1 MPDSSDHLPDDIVP
15 LLRIGLEDDVGVPS
29 YDLDKTA
36 IVAGRPAASTHNPQA
51 AEAPGTV
58 LGHYRLI
65 EMLGE
70 GGFGTVWREEQREPI
85 QREGALKVIKSGMDG
100 REIIAR
106 FAAKRQALALAETHT
121 AQCLDARDTFL
132 GIGHRSGAKGT
143 LQALPEEQQGAS
155 GKAGAIGKQIGQ
167 AAL

>member
-1 MPDSSDHLPDDIVP
+1 MCQAGLQFVLEELKLELS
-15 LLRIGLEDDVGVPS
+15 IGLGWQRRGFLQRQAHLLEH
-29 YDLDKTA
+29 
-36 IVAGRPAASTHNPQA
+36 AS
-51 AEAPGTV
+51 
-58 LGHYRLI
+58 
-65 EMLGE
+65 
-70 GGFGTVWREEQREPI
+70 
-85 QREGALKVIKSGMDG
+85 
-100 REIIAR
+100 
-106 FAAKRQALALAETHT
+106 ALALAETHT

>member
-1 MPDSSDHLPDDIVP
+1 M
-15 LLRIGLEDDVGVPS
+15 LLLISVSGIKAPS
-29 YDLDKTA
+29 TKC
-36 IVAGRPAASTHNPQA
+36 AASTKSTLRRHVPGGLQLVLEELKLELSIGLGWQRRGFLQRQA
-51 AEAPGTV
+51 HLLEHA
-58 LGHYRLI
+58 
-65 EMLGE
+65 
-70 GGFGTVWREEQREPI
+70 
-85 QREGALKVIKSGMDG
+85 S
-100 REIIAR
+100 
-106 FAAKRQALALAETHT
+106 ALALAETHT